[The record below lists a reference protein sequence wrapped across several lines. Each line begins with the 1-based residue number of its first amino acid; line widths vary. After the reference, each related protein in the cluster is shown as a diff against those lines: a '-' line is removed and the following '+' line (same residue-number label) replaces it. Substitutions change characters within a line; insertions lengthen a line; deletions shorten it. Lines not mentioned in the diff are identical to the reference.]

1 MEYEIK
7 KKIHI
12 TCPHCEKAIESEIEI
27 ELEIEDKKKN
37 KKNDK
42 KKSTKSNHQ
51 QQYSLGHC
59 IRNMMGFDL
68 LVPKRNKQK
77 MCQVDRRWLFLVRD

>member
-37 KKNDK
+37 KKTDE
-42 KKSTKSNHQ
+42 KKSKPKKSKPKTVSYTH
-51 QQYSLGHC
+51 LTLPT
-59 IRNMMGFDL
+59 IL
-68 LVPKRNKQK
+68 LV
-77 MCQVDRRWLFLVRD
+77 